1 MRWGSGTNF
10 GLAWS
15 VVTFTNETIAC
26 LAAPSFHDGSG
37 SVCAK
42 AGTANERATPNA
54 RIQPNVEREIMD
66 FTPASSLAVNGGR
79 PLLPPSP
86 ARPQHTSPLRCS
98 LGGVVALTRAPMH

>member
-54 RIQPNVEREIMD
+54 RIEPNVEREIMD
-66 FTPASSLAVNGGR
+66 FTPASFLAVNGGGR
-79 PLLPPSP
+79 LWPPPSSW
-86 ARPQHTSPLRCS
+86 QVQTYWLVFS
-98 LGGVVALTRAPMH
+98 LGCPAAL